1 MPPKR
6 SDVDRRQRDEASEDA
21 GLGDRRRGREPLG
34 LRRCFDGAFA
44 IDPRRLWQLYDDVT

>member
-6 SDVDRRQRDEASEDA
+6 SDVDRRQRDEASEGA
-21 GLGDRRRGREPLG
+21 CLGDRRRGREPLG